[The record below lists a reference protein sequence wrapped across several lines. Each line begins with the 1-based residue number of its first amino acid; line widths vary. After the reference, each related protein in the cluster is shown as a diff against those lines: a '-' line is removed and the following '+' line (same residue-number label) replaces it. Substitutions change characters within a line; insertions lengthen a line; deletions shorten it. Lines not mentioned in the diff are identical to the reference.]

1 MGAVET
7 KAEVYVMA
15 LQSLTREERK
25 AVLSRLLDDAQLRQ
39 DVLDIAL
46 IRQRQGEPARP
57 FRAYLS
63 ERKKRSPKD

>member
-7 KAEVYVMA
+7 RAEVYVMA

-39 DVLDIAL
+39 DVLELAL
-46 IRQRQGEPARP
+46 MRQRQGEPTRP
-57 FRAYLS
+57 FRDYLS
-63 ERKKRSPKD
+63 ERKKRSLKN